1 MEKSRIRAQSRSSLD
16 TRFDEMRPIAKF
28 APPVRG
34 WIKAVRQ
41 AIGMSSSQLARR
53 LGVKQP
59 TVIEMEQS
67 EMKGTI
73 QLATLRRAAEALD
86 CTLVYVLIPNKPLK
100 AMVRDRARKLARR
113 RLEAVDHTML
123 LEDQKVS
130 TDDVD
135 LRLDELAENID
146 PRALWDEM

>member
-1 MEKSRIRAQSRSSLD
+1 MENSQIKAQSRSALD
-16 TRFDEMRPIAKF
+16 LRFDEMRPIARF

-59 TVIEMEQS
+59 TITEMEQS
-67 EMKGTI
+67 EMRGTI

-100 AMVRDRARKLARR
+100 TIVRDRAQKLARR

-130 TDDVD
+130 GNDVEA
-135 LRLDELAENID
+135 RVDELAEDID
-146 PRALWDEM
+146 PRALWDET

>member
-1 MEKSRIRAQSRSSLD
+1 MENSRIKAQSRSALD
-16 TRFDEMRPIAKF
+16 LRFDEMRPIARF

-59 TVIEMEQS
+59 TITEMEQS
-67 EMKGTI
+67 EMRGTI

-100 AMVRDRARKLARR
+100 TIVRDRAQKLARR

-130 TDDVD
+130 GNDVEA
-135 LRLDELAENID
+135 RVDELAEDID
-146 PRALWDEM
+146 PRALWDET

>member
-1 MEKSRIRAQSRSSLD
+1 MEKTRARTQSRTALD
-16 TRFDEMRPIAKF
+16 VRFDDMRPIARF

-59 TVIEMEQS
+59 IVIEMEQS

-73 QLATLRRAAEALD
+73 QLATLRRAADALD

-100 AMVRDRARKLARR
+100 TMVRDRARMLARR

-123 LEDQKVS
+123 LEDQAVS
-130 TDDVD
+130 RKDVES
-135 LRLDELAENID
+135 RLNELAEDID
-146 PRALWDEM
+146 PRSLWDET

>member
-1 MEKSRIRAQSRSSLD
+1 MENSRIKAQSRSALD
-16 TRFDEMRPIAKF
+16 LRFDEMRPIARF

-59 TVIEMEQS
+59 TITEMEQS
-67 EMKGTI
+67 EMRGTI

-100 AMVRDRARKLARR
+100 TIVRDRAQKLARR

-123 LEDQKVS
+123 LEDQ
-130 TDDVD
+130 
-135 LRLDELAENID
+135 R
-146 PRALWDEM
+146 

>member
-1 MEKSRIRAQSRSSLD
+1 MEKMQIRARSRAALD
-16 TRFDEMRPIAKF
+16 LRFDEMRPTARF

-34 WIKAVRQ
+34 WIKALRQ

-59 TVIEMEQS
+59 SVIEMEQS

-100 AMVRDRARKLARR
+100 TMVRDRARRLARR

-123 LEDQKVS
+123 LEDQTVS
-130 TDDVD
+130 SNDVES
-135 LRLDELAENID
+135 RLDELAEGID
-146 PRALWDEM
+146 PRALWDET

>member
-1 MEKSRIRAQSRSSLD
+1 MEKTRARTQSRTALD
-16 TRFDEMRPIAKF
+16 VRFDDMRPIARF

-59 TVIEMEQS
+59 SVIEMEQS

-73 QLATLRRAAEALD
+73 QLATLRRAADALD

-100 AMVRDRARKLARR
+100 TMVRDRARMLARR

-123 LEDQKVS
+123 LEDQAVS
-130 TDDVD
+130 RKDVES
-135 LRLDELAENID
+135 RLNELAEDID
-146 PRALWDEM
+146 PRSLWDET

>member
-1 MEKSRIRAQSRSSLD
+1 MEKSRVRAQSRSSLD
-16 TRFDEMRPIAKF
+16 ARFDEMRPIARF

-100 AMVRDRARKLARR
+100 TMVRDRARKLARR

-130 TDDVD
+130 TDDVE
-135 LRLDELAENID
+135 LRLDELAEDID

>member
-1 MEKSRIRAQSRSSLD
+1 MNKSRLRIQSQSALD
-16 TRFDEMRPIAKF
+16 ARFDEMRPVAKF
-28 APPVRG
+28 APPARG
-34 WIKAVRQ
+34 WVKAVRQ

-100 AMVRDRARKLARR
+100 TMIRDRARKLIRR

-123 LEDQKVS
+123 LENQKVRAKDAES
-130 TDDVD
+130 
-135 LRLDELAENID
+135 RLDELAEDID

>member
-1 MEKSRIRAQSRSSLD
+1 MEKSRIRSQSRSALD
-16 TRFDEMRPIAKF
+16 ARFDEMRPIARF
-28 APPVRG
+28 SPPVRG

-59 TVIEMEQS
+59 SVIEMEQS

-86 CTLVYVLIPNKPLK
+86 CTLVYVLIPNTPLK
-100 AMVRDRARKLARR
+100 TMIRERARKLARR
-113 RLEAVDHTML
+113 RLEVVDHTML
-123 LEDQKVS
+123 LENQKVS
-130 TDDVD
+130 TKDVEP
-135 LRLDELAENID
+135 RLDELAEDID